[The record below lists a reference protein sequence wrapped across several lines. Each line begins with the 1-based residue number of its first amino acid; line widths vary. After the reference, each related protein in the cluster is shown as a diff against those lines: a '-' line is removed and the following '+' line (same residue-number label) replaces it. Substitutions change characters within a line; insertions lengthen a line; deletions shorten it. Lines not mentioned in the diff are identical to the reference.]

1 MKAVHVD
8 VRVNPIQ
15 YEVYMGTDLLDRMAQ
30 DLQEKPLAKRY
41 AVLSDDRVSGLYG
54 KKMMESLEKRGMKA
68 QLFTFPQGE
77 ASKNRKEKEHLEDA
91 MLAAGFGRDSAVIA
105 LGGGVVGDLAGFVA
119 ATYMRGIPVLQVPTT
134 TLAMA
139 DSAIGS
145 KTAVDVP
152 YGKNL
157 IGAFHSPVAVYM
169 DMGFLPSLDERN
181 YFAGLVELIKHSFIR
196 MPALQDFLSEH
207 RDTVCLRQ
215 GEDYFA
221 VMETLFYQN
230 SAVKNEIVSRDQQE
244 SNLRK
249 VLNYGHTLGHS
260 VEMASHFERIHG
272 ECVAIGI
279 AFAAYLSWQLGY
291 CEEEWA
297 QKQVQLLQE
306 YHQDTRIPEGLTT
319 EQLIQGM
326 KTDKKVR
333 DGKTEW
339 ILLAGPGKLVQ
350 RPDGAYGIPVE
361 EDILREC
368 LERFRKW
375 QK

>member
-1 MKAVHVD
+1 MKAIHVD
-8 VRVNPIQ
+8 VRVKPVQ
-15 YEVYMGTDLLDRMAQ
+15 YEVYMGTGLLGQMARDLR
-30 DLQEKPLAKRY
+30 EKPLARRY
-41 AVLSDDRVSGLYG
+41 AVLSDDRVAGLYG
-54 KKMMESLEKRGMKA
+54 EKMIEALEREGLKA
-68 QLFTFPQGE
+68 DLFTFPQGE
-77 ASKNRKEKEHLEDA
+77 ASKNRGQKEKLEDA

-105 LGGGVVGDLAGFVA
+105 FGGSVAGDLAGFVA
-119 ATYMRGIPVLQVPTT
+119 ATYMRGIPVIQVPTT

-169 DMGFLPSLDERN
+169 DMGFLTSLDERN

-196 MPALQDFLSEH
+196 LPALQDFLGEH
-207 RDTVCLRQ
+207 QDTVCLRR
-215 GEDYFA
+215 GEDYFR
-221 VMETLFYQN
+221 VVEELFYQN
-230 SAVKNEIVSRDQQE
+230 SAVKNEIVSLDQQE

-279 AFAAYLSWQLGY
+279 AFAAYLSWRLGY
-291 CEEEWA
+291 CEETWA
-297 QKQVQLLQE
+297 RKQIDLLE
-306 YHQDTRIPEGLTT
+306 AYRQDTRLPADLST
-319 EQLIQGM
+319 ETLIQGM

-339 ILLAGPGKLVQ
+339 ILLSGPGRLV
-350 RPDGAYGIPVE
+350 RREDGGYGIPVE
-361 EDILREC
+361 DEMLYES
-368 LERFRKW
+368 LEGFRRWNK
-375 QK
+375 